1 MLEVARCK
9 EGKHLGETGCIS
21 NGESDDAI
29 AKQTNFGKDRF
40 SLTFWHEAWSEVE
53 TLNPTGELML
63 NEFKKF
69 ILKGNV
75 VDLSTGVIIGA
86 AFGGI
91 VTAFTKGI
99 VEPILR
105 LIPSGGENIKGLAW
119 EIGGMFKDDKGNL
132 VPNMIDLNVIVNAS
146 INFLITAAVVFFVII
161 KPLNK
166 LMSMIKKEEAA
177 GPPAD
182 VVLLTEIRDLLK
194 KQN

>member
-1 MLEVARCK
+1 ML
-9 EGKHLGETGCIS
+9 
-21 NGESDDAI
+21 D
-29 AKQTNFGKDRF
+29 
-40 SLTFWHEAWSEVE
+40 
-53 TLNPTGELML
+53 
-63 NEFKKF
+63 EFKKF

-105 LIPSGGENIKGLAW
+105 LIPGGGENIKGLAW
-119 EIGGMFKDDKGNL
+119 KIGSQFKDDKGNL
-132 VPNMIDLNVIVNAS
+132 VDNVIDLNVIVNAS

-161 KPLNK
+161 KPLSK
-166 LMSMIKKEEAA
+166 LTSMMKKEEAA
-177 GPPAD
+177 APPPAPPAD

-194 KQN
+194 K

>member
-1 MLEVARCK
+1 
-9 EGKHLGETGCIS
+9 
-21 NGESDDAI
+21 
-29 AKQTNFGKDRF
+29 
-40 SLTFWHEAWSEVE
+40 
-53 TLNPTGELML
+53 ML

-75 VDLSTGVIIGA
+75 VDLSTGVIIGS

-119 EIGGMFKDDKGNL
+119 EIGGKFKDDKGNL

-166 LMSMIKKEEAA
+166 LLSIIKKEEAA
-177 GPPAD
+177 AAPPAD

-194 KQN
+194 K

>member
-1 MLEVARCK
+1 ML
-9 EGKHLGETGCIS
+9 
-21 NGESDDAI
+21 D
-29 AKQTNFGKDRF
+29 
-40 SLTFWHEAWSEVE
+40 
-53 TLNPTGELML
+53 
-63 NEFKKF
+63 EFKKF

-105 LIPSGGENIKGLAW
+105 LIPGGGENIKGLAW
-119 EIGGMFKDDKGNL
+119 KIGDQFKDDKGNL
-132 VPNMIDLNVIVNAS
+132 VDNVIDLNVIVNAS

-161 KPLNK
+161 KPLSK
-166 LMSMIKKEEAA
+166 LTSMMKKEEAA
-177 GPPAD
+177 APPPAPPAD

-194 KQN
+194 K